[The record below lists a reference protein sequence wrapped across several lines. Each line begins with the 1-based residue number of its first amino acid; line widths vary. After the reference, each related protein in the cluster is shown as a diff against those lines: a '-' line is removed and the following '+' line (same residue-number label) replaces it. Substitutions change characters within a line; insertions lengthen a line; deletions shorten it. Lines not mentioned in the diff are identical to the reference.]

1 MADERVFAAQGQDL
15 PLDEGALDV
24 VVLKHLV
31 LLQALD
37 RVERVVR
44 VAQLGQNYLLDRTG
58 VLRAIC
64 CICVAPKGLNV
75 KKLKCSI
82 LVCAKVR
89 FLLFCI
95 GVS

>member
-1 MADERVFAAQGQDL
+1 MFAAQGQDL

-44 VAQLGQNYLLDRTG
+44 VAQLGKNHLLDRTG
-58 VLRAIC
+58 VLRASC
-64 CICVAPKGLNV
+64 CICVPPKGLNV
-75 KKLKCSI
+75 KKLKMFNISLC
-82 LVCAKVR
+82 KVR
-89 FLLFCI
+89 FL
-95 GVS
+95 

>member
-1 MADERVFAAQGQDL
+1 MFAAQGQDL

-44 VAQLGQNYLLDRTG
+44 VAQLGKNHLLDRTR

-75 KKLKCSI
+75 KKLKMFNISLC
-82 LVCAKVR
+82 KVR
-89 FLLFCI
+89 FL
-95 GVS
+95 

>member
-15 PLDEGALDV
+15 PLDESALDV

-44 VAQLGQNYLLDRTG
+44 VAQLGKNHLLDRTV
-58 VLRAIC
+58 VLRATFSSS
-64 CICVAPKGLNV
+64 VVPKSLDV
-75 KKLKCSI
+75 KKLKMFNISLC
-82 LVCAKVR
+82 KVR
-89 FLLFCI
+89 FL
-95 GVS
+95 

>member
-1 MADERVFAAQGQDL
+1 MFAAQGQDL

-44 VAQLGQNYLLDRTG
+44 VAQLGKNHLLDRTR
-58 VLRAIC
+58 VLRATC
-64 CICVAPKGLNV
+64 CICVAPKGLVV
-75 KKLKCSI
+75 KKLKMFNISLC
-82 LVCAKVR
+82 KVR
-89 FLLFCI
+89 FL
-95 GVS
+95 